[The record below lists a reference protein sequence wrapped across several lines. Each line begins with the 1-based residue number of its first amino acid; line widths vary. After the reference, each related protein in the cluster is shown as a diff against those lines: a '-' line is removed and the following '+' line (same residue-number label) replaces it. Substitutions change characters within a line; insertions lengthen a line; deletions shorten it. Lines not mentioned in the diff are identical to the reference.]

1 MEDARRFDYRF
12 SGPEGLALDP
22 AQAVIDSIDDFLD
35 MLKPVFRSLGR

>member
-12 SGPEGLALDP
+12 SGPEGLALDL
-22 AQAVIDSIDDFLD
+22 AVIDSIDDFLD